1 MRTLELYYYLKY
13 WRYIMSK
20 VVLIIVGFILAIL
33 GVFVALGTAI
43 TVITLSLKWL
53 AIILI
58 VPGVLSIIM
67 GIIYRK
73 KRAV

>member
-1 MRTLELYYYLKY
+1 
-13 WRYIMSK
+13 MSK